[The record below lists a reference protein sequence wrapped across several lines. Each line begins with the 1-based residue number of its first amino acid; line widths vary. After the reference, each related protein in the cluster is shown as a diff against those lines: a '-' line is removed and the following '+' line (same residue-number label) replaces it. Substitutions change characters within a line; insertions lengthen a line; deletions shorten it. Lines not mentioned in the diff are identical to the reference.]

1 MESSSSAPP
10 QCGQLAGRTGA
21 AGGAGATGGAVVLAK
36 SSKGSGGGVWSK
48 GSMS

>member
-10 QCGQLAGRTGA
+10 QCGQLVGRT
-21 AGGAGATGGAVVLAK
+21 GATGGAVVLAK